1 MCRSPT
7 DVGKCPSE
15 FAHSAPGRRG
25 GALEILLDWRYRQRN
40 GPSGE
45 TPKAPPSE
53 TAPRAKASKSNFW
66 AGVKRRPRPTEKPH
80 HPVASLYLSVGS
92 PSAPHNGPPS
102 VCNRYVQLA
111 GQRRPTRILTS
122 GPRRRKWL
130 HCGAHPAGIA
140 RPRVRRTATS
150 GFPRAAHPP
159 RLTRRAQ
166 LPCGLHRA
174 VRTKRRPGRGSLPR
188 RGREAVVRGRR
199 GHDPGRC
206 L

>member
-1 MCRSPT
+1 MRSYWIGGI
-7 DVGKCPSE
+7 DNGM
-15 FAHSAPGRRG
+15 GRPVRH
-25 GALEILLDWRYRQRN
+25 R
-40 GPSGE
+40 
-45 TPKAPPSE
+45 KPPH
-53 TAPRAKASKSNFW
+53 
-66 AGVKRRPRPTEKPH
+66 RRPRRGRRRRKATSGQ
-80 HPVASLYLSVGS
+80 ASKEDRAPRKSLTTRLLLYTCQ
-92 PSAPHNGPPS
+92 SAPPRLPTMAPPS
-102 VCNRYVQLA
+102 VCNRYVQLT